1 MRWRHPVL
9 AGLIPAL
16 IALAAAAEEAGI
28 SVRDAWVRETPPGMA
43 MTAGYMVL
51 QNKTSRPQVLVAAS
65 SSGFETVTIH
75 RTIAKEGMT
84 GMEHAQQIEL
94 LPNASLLFAPGG
106 YHLMLLNPKRRLRAG
121 DRVDITL
128 KFRGGLVLPVAYE
141 VRK

>member
-9 AGLIPAL
+9 AGLISAL

-28 SVRDAWVRETPPGMA
+28 SVRDAWVRETPPGMT

-65 SSGFETVTIH
+65 SSRFETVTIH
-75 RTIAKEGMT
+75 RSIAKQGMT
-84 GMEHAQQIEL
+84 GMEHAPQIEL

-106 YHLMLLNPKRRLRAG
+106 YHLMLSNPKRALHAG

-128 KFRGGLVLPVAYE
+128 KFRGGLAFPVTYE

>member
-1 MRWRHPVL
+1 MRWRDPVF
-9 AGLIPAL
+9 AGLMSAL
-16 IALAAAAEEAGI
+16 TAIAAATEEARV
-28 SVRDAWVRETPPGMA
+28 SVRDAWVRETPPGVA

-51 QNKTSRPQVLVAAS
+51 QNRTSRSQVLVAAS

>member
-1 MRWRHPVL
+1 MRWRHPVF
-9 AGLIPAL
+9 AAL
-16 IALAAAAEEAGI
+16 MSALFALAAAAEGAGV
-28 SVRDAWVRETPPGMA
+28 SVRDAWVRETPPGIA

-51 QNKTSRPQVLVAAS
+51 QNKTSRSQVLVAAS

-84 GMEHAQQIEL
+84 GMEHGPQIEL

-106 YHLMLLNPKRRLRAG
+106 HHLMLLNPKRTLHAG
-121 DRVDITL
+121 DRVDIHL
-128 KFRGGLVLPVAYE
+128 EFRGGLVLPVAFE